1 MSESVAAVHA
11 IEPIRDV
18 MAGRAAL
25 SKIYLDDDL
34 ERIRMVR
41 TGIPARIVRTL
52 SVELDL
58 PKEAVYGLL
67 GVTRA
72 TATRLSK
79 SGKNLGSSATER
91 AVFIGGLVKA
101 VENMLPEDADAQS
114 FDAARWVARWLE
126 EPQPALH
133 GETPASFLD
142 TADGRR
148 LVRKLLGQMET
159 GAYA

>member
-1 MSESVAAVHA
+1 MSNVVHA
-11 IEPIRDV
+11 TPSSLIHDGA
-18 MAGRAAL
+18 AGRAVL
-25 SKIYLDDDL
+25 SKLYLDDDL

-41 TGIPARIVRTL
+41 SGLPARIVQVF
-52 SVELDL
+52 SDELDVS
-58 PKEAVYGLL
+58 KEAVYALL

-79 SGKNLGSSATER
+79 TDKNLGSDATER
-91 AVFIGGLVKA
+91 AVFISGLVKA
-101 VENMLPEDADAQS
+101 VEDMIPGDVDAAS
-114 FDAARWVARWLE
+114 FDASKWVARWLE

-148 LVRKLLGQMET
+148 LVRKLLGQMES
-159 GAYA
+159 GVYA

>member
-1 MSESVAAVHA
+1 MPGSAAIRISQPV
-11 IEPIRDV
+11 RDV
-18 MAGRAAL
+18 VAGRAAL
-25 SKIYLDDDL
+25 SRIYLDDDL
-34 ERIRMVR
+34 ARIRMVR
-41 TGIPARIVRTL
+41 SGIPARIVQAF
-52 SVELDL
+52 SEELDV
-58 PKEAVYGLL
+58 PKEAVYDLL

-79 SGKNLGSSATER
+79 GDKNLGSNATER

-101 VENMLPEDADAQS
+101 VEDMLPEGAEAKS
-114 FDAARWVARWLE
+114 FDAPRWVARWLE

-148 LVRKLLGQMET
+148 LVRRLLGQMEA

>member
-1 MSESVAAVHA
+1 MSHSAHA
-11 IEPIRDV
+11 KPASPIRDGV
-18 MAGRAAL
+18 AGRAVL

-41 TGIPARIVRTL
+41 SGLPARIVQVF
-52 SVELDL
+52 SDELDVS
-58 PKEAVYGLL
+58 KEAVYDLL

-79 SGKNLGSSATER
+79 SDKNLGSEATER
-91 AVFIGGLVKA
+91 AVFISGLVKA
-101 VENMLPEDADAQS
+101 VEDMIPEDTDAPG
-114 FDAARWVARWLE
+114 FDASRWVARWLE
-126 EPQPALH
+126 EAQPALH

-148 LVRKLLGQMET
+148 LVRKLLGQMES
-159 GAYA
+159 GVYA